1 MIRKIL
7 SLVLSIFVAAT
18 VFTGCAESVDN
29 NSNKENGT
37 NDVLELKL
45 ALYSKVLGTWEN
57 YDNDNSA
64 IITNKA
70 DVVIFAND
78 SISFDDRK
86 YDFNPLTDIYFEEE
100 MPEEWRLNGK
110 TFYFY
115 IRDNDKYYSV
125 ILDDANPNDWIKE
138 GKLGITFS
146 VIEENGSWNA
156 FTFDFTKVSSGDIDN
171 PGTDLDFSVEGDWKY
186 TISAG
191 NTKTTFSINNDGTF
205 TFKKNSDV
213 TNGSYS
219 LNGNKVTFSF
229 EKGGQEIEDTFTIS
243 GSEDAITLTL
253 VESKTVTGGQE
264 STGTALSNML
274 LSFYTIIDTS
284 VTLSK

>member
-1 MIRKIL
+1 MKFKITFLTLML
-7 SLVLSIFVAAT
+7 SVLTIFTFVSCADT
-18 VFTGCAESVDN
+18 VNNDEEKIEEVD
-29 NSNKENGT
+29 T
-37 NDVLELKL
+37 TVLKV
-45 ALYSKVLGTWEN
+45 ALYTKVLGTWELTG
-57 YDNDNSA
+57 YDYFDETS
-64 IITNKA
+64 IEYGYGVRDT
-70 DVVIFAND
+70 VIFETN
-78 SISFDDRK
+78 SITIGEDVF
-86 YDFNPLTDIYFEEE
+86 DFNPSTDIYFEEE
-100 MPEEWRLNGK
+100 VPENWRWSGE

-115 IRDNDKYYSV
+115 VNNKYYSV
-125 ILDDANPNDWIKE
+125 LSKSDDFIVISFPYWSEINNCENAVSTDFVRVKTNN
-138 GKLGITFS
+138 GGS
-146 VIEENGSWNA
+146 V
-156 FTFDFTKVSSGDIDN
+156 
-171 PGTDLDFSVEGDWKY
+171 GTLDFSVEGDWKY

-284 VTLSK
+284 ITLSK

>member
-1 MIRKIL
+1 MKFKQTFLTLMLSVLTLFTFVSCADTVNNDEEKIEE
-7 SLVLSIFVAAT
+7 V
-18 VFTGCAESVDN
+18 
-29 NSNKENGT
+29 
-37 NDVLELKL
+37 DVLELKQ
-45 ALYSKVLGTWEN
+45 ALYNKILGSWKHRYAELEGASNSYYNIVFALDSITFDGVTYPFDLNTNFFLKDVEEDKIPEEKRSHLKLLAYIN
-57 YDNDNSA
+57 IDGLSLIDFDTSLNTVSEIRLNKIVYFEIDNSYDSFPDYFVRV
-64 IITNKA
+64 A
-70 DVVIFAND
+70 DN
-78 SISFDDRK
+78 
-86 YDFNPLTDIYFEEE
+86 
-100 MPEEWRLNGK
+100 NGG
-110 TFYFY
+110 
-115 IRDNDKYYSV
+115 SV
-125 ILDDANPNDWIKE
+125 
-138 GKLGITFS
+138 
-146 VIEENGSWNA
+146 
-156 FTFDFTKVSSGDIDN
+156 
-171 PGTDLDFSVEGDWKY
+171 GTLDFSVVGDWKY

>member
-1 MIRKIL
+1 MKFKLTFLTLML
-7 SLVLSIFVAAT
+7 S
-18 VFTGCAESVDN
+18 VFTLFTFVSCADTVN
-29 NSNKENGT
+29 NDEEKIEEV
-37 NDVLELKL
+37 DVLELKQ
-45 ALYSKVLGTWEN
+45 ALYNKILGSWKHRYAELEGAS
-57 YDNDNSA
+57 NSYYN
-64 IITNKA
+64 I
-70 DVVIFAND
+70 VFALD
-78 SISFDDRK
+78 SITFDGVTYPFDLNTNFLLKDVEEDKIPKEKRMSYSK
-86 YDFNPLTDIYFEEE
+86 LLAYINIDGLSTIYFDTS
-100 MPEEWRLNGK
+100 LNTVSEIK
-110 TFYFY
+110 FNK
-115 IRDNDKYYSV
+115 ILYS
-125 ILDDANPNDWIKE
+125 E
-138 GKLGITFS
+138 
-146 VIEENGSWNA
+146 
-156 FTFDFTKVSSGDIDN
+156 IDN
-171 PGTDLDFSVEGDWKY
+171 RYDSAPDYFVRVSDNNGGSVGTLDFSVVGDWKY